1 MSTACDPYGP
11 RAMGEPPVR
20 VSDIIRRLSQDEM
33 HSMVARFAGAAPSA
47 FERGLR
53 DMWQL
58 RAAAGDEDYPADK
71 DYNWGG
77 VNAEI
82 AR

>member
-1 MSTACDPYGP
+1 
-11 RAMGEPPVR
+11 
-20 VSDIIRRLSQDEM
+20 
-33 HSMVARFAGAAPSA
+33 
-47 FERGLR
+47 
-53 DMWQL
+53 MWQL